1 MKAEESFPIQPLSL
15 EDFPKLDFDVYI
27 RIADKFIL
35 YFRRGE
41 FVDEARLDRLI
52 QKKLKQLFLAK
63 SYEAKY
69 RQGLSAHL
77 DEILKK
83 SFEPDLPLLLQA
95 HNVLYSLTFDI
106 MRAPSDPFLF
116 QIFRKGVEAYIEM
129 LPKVKKAL
137 KAVLSI
143 KNYGR

>member
-63 SYEAKY
+63 SDEAKS
-69 RQGLSAHL
+69 RIKQKLTQSFMFANL
-77 DEILKK
+77 DEKEQNIVIGAIEEVKVQEGEK
-83 SFEPDLPLLLQA
+83 VIVEGQEGDC
-95 HNVLYSLTFDI
+95 LYIVD
-106 MRAPSDPFLF
+106 D
-116 QIFRKGVEAYIEM
+116 G
-129 LPKVKKAL
+129 
-137 KAVLSI
+137 
-143 KNYGR
+143 